1 MRRRFRI
8 WYFRKQAAFGSFY
21 SVYTPCKPKCN
32 EETHATQIQTTFIY
46 SSSSSSSASIVVAAI
61 PMTIVSI
68 NRGLIDS
75 LKLTVQI
82 TLSTLGDAT
91 ASLLLVLL
99 QNTNFLKS
107 LHNLAVYA
115 SAGIDMVGWAGA
127 TVAGGAVDFAK
138 AADTDGFAEID
149 VTGDS
154 GSANIEPVD

>member
-1 MRRRFRI
+1 
-8 WYFRKQAAFGSFY
+8 
-21 SVYTPCKPKCN
+21 
-32 EETHATQIQTTFIY
+32 
-46 SSSSSSSASIVVAAI
+46 
-61 PMTIVSI
+61 MTIVSI

-99 QNTNFLKS
+99 QNTNLLKS

-138 AADTDGFAEID
+138 TADTDGFAEID